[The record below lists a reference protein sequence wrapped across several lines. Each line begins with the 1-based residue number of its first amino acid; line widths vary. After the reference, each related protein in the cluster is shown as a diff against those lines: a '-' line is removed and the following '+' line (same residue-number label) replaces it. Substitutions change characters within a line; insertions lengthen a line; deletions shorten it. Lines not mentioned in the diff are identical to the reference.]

1 MMRRAHIALTPGR
14 DFGHAET
21 SHYARLS
28 FASAMDDLHD
38 AVRRLERVLGR

>member
-21 SHYARLS
+21 AHYARLAC
-28 FASAMDDLHD
+28 ASAMDYLHY
-38 AVRRLERVLGR
+38 ALRRL